1 MKGLFRKDGEV
12 FTKEESNELTV
23 SKTEPRKESKMGVE
37 NVTNLTADAE
47 FKGTIKFSNV
57 LKIDGKFEGELVTN
71 EGNVVVG
78 KTGTVKANI
87 KVKNAII
94 EGKVDGN
101 VLATEKVELRQRAHL
116 IGDLK
121 AKILVIEEGVVF
133 IGQCNVNPEGFKPAN
148 QPQQP

>member
-101 VLATEKVELRQRAHL
+101 VIATEKVELRQRAHL